1 MGSIKKETVRGCHA
15 SSVNKELLKAIYTR
29 IRLRNKMCQNP
40 ISENINTYKK
50 KRKKCVSLPR
60 PYIK

>member
-1 MGSIKKETVRGCHA
+1 MGSIKKETIRGCHA

-40 ISENINTYKK
+40 ISENKHLQKK
-50 KRKKCVSLPR
+50 KKKMR
-60 PYIK
+60 